1 MRTASPTPPA
11 RASARREAARRAFT
25 VVELMVVV
33 VIILVLASLTL
44 SGLAVARQRVR
55 IARTKSTIRKL
66 HEIVVPHYESY
77 LRRRVRLQD
86 VENPFKAQCP
96 SCYAPS
102 DADGQPSRLGRV
114 NAWKALGSKRQSLMF
129 EMPDSWGDVG
139 TAPAAWQTG
148 PVRAYAAVKTSARAA
163 ANGNAECLYL
173 TVAHGGIEPDVME
186 QFRSD
191 EIGDVDRDQCPE
203 FLDGWGQPIIFLR
216 WAPGF
221 SSPLSPVQVANAT
234 THHDPFDPQRVDAAG
249 YALVPLIVSGG
260 PGRTIG
266 LWFELSAG
274 WQQWQ
279 IAPGLQSVVGL
290 STPVLGSVASASAAA
305 DNITNHDL
313 NVK

>member
-1 MRTASPTPPA
+1 MWMGTATPAAPV
-11 RASARREAARRAFT
+11 SAPREAARRAFT

-33 VIILVLASLTL
+33 VIIMVLASLTL

-77 LRRRVRLQD
+77 LRRRVPFASGTNARTNARNRL
-86 VENPFKAQCP
+86 
-96 SCYAPS
+96 
-102 DADGQPSRLGRV
+102 V
-114 NAWKALGSKRQSLMF
+114 NVRTLTLR
-129 EMPDSWGDVG
+129 EMPDSRDDVCVSG
-139 TAPAAWQTG
+139 SAALDLATFLRTG
-148 PVRAYAAVKTSARAA
+148 PVLAYARTRETGTTWQATHES
-163 ANGNAECLYL
+163 AECLYMI
-173 TVAHGGIEPDVME
+173 VSRGGLEPDVME

-191 EIGDVDRDQCPE
+191 EIGDADGDQCPE
-203 FLDGWGQPIIFLR
+203 FLDAWNQPIIFLR

-260 PGRTIG
+260 PDRRTGLQVTAAGWSGLSMNSIIGVASTIG
-266 LWFELSAG
+266 
-274 WQQWQ
+274 
-279 IAPGLQSVVGL
+279 APVTG
-290 STPVLGSVASASAAA
+290 STVHR

>member
-86 VENPFKAQCP
+86 VGIPSRVQCP
-96 SCYAPS
+96 TCYAASDVDGSPS
-102 DADGQPSRLGRV
+102 YLGRV
-114 NAWKALGSKRQSLMF
+114 NAWKALVSKRQLLMS
-129 EMPDSWGDVG
+129 EMPDSG
-139 TAPAAWQTG
+139 
-148 PVRAYAAVKTSARAA
+148 S
-163 ANGNAECLYL
+163 NSSAECLFII
-173 TVAHGGIEPDVME
+173 VPRCGIEPDLMQ

-191 EIGDVDRDQCPE
+191 EIGDVDSDDSRE
-203 FLDGWGQPIIFLR
+203 FLDGWNQPIEFWR

-234 THHDPFDPQRVDAAG
+234 THHDPFDPQRVDAAA
-249 YALVPLIVSGG
+249 YALVPLIASGG
-260 PGRTIG
+260 PDR
-266 LWFELSAG
+266 
-274 WQQWQ
+274 
-279 IAPGLQSVVGL
+279 VVGL
-290 STPVLGSVASASAAA
+290 NQSSGWGPNLSQLITVATGTIGEPTSTAATA
-305 DNITNHDL
+305 AHRDNITNHDL